1 MIPLQNLTDAEN
13 QNITIKMAV
22 SESNHSEQDIKD
34 SKHSAVLES
43 LFTVIS
49 SFRDQSYLSFFFL
62 EGDSFPLEIERNI
75 RTETRVDRRTR
86 NSDGN
91 DYFIYSGPYMHY
103 TSRKFGAFQEA
114 VEQLAVQM
122 ILRNSVMDHK
132 YSQGVRYWSN
142 KIVRLN
148 STGCM

>member
-1 MIPLQNLTDAEN
+1 
-13 QNITIKMAV
+13 MAV
-22 SESNHSEQDIKD
+22 SESNHSQQDIKD
-34 SKHSAVLES
+34 SKPSAVLDY

-49 SFRDQSYLSFFFL
+49 SFCDQSYLSFFSFL

-91 DYFIYSGPYMHY
+91 GYFIYSGPYTHY
-103 TSRKFGAFQEA
+103 TSRKFGVFQEA
-114 VEQLAVQM
+114 VEPLAAKM

-132 YSQGVRYWSN
+132 YSQGVRYWS
-142 KIVRLN
+142 KKTVRLN
-148 STGCM
+148 STGCMQSYFSRNN